1 MTAPL
6 TTTPLRQR
14 AVHRAFPLLLGLSV
28 LGQAAMAADVFVAT
42 DSHHPVQ
49 STAGARVIEL
59 DQPARIEADLA
70 AGLPADSAQATA
82 IVQQRLRDGGADL
95 QQRIARA
102 YQDVADAWGL
112 GLVKLPAVVV
122 DRRYVVYG
130 DPDVAR
136 AVQRIETYRSA
147 QP

>member
-6 TTTPLRQR
+6 TTTPLRQPT
-14 AVHRAFPLLLGLSV
+14 VHRAFALLLGLSV
-28 LGQAAMAADVFVAT
+28 LGPAAMAADVFVAT

-49 STAGARVIEL
+49 PTAGARVIEL

-70 AGLPADSAQATA
+70 VGLPADPAQAAA
-82 IVQQRLRDGGADL
+82 IVQQRLHDGGANL
-95 QQRIARA
+95 QRRIARA